1 MFVERSARK
10 GGVSEQERSVQCE
23 VPRQTGRLT
32 RLLWPVDT
40 ALNAALCAPPQDGV
54 REITLDGDDVKVSA
68 PAAAAGAA
76 MDTTA

>member
-1 MFVERSARK
+1 MRSPTTDRPVDAASLRATAGRQPKRCHVGSSAR
-10 GGVSEQERSVQCE
+10 
-23 VPRQTGRLT
+23 TA
-32 RLLWPVDT
+32 VDT